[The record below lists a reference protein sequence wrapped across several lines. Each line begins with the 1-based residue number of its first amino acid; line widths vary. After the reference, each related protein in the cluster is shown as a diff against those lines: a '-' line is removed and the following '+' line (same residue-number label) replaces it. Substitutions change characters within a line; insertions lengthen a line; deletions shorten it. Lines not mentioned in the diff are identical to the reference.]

1 MHLIGAIIIGFFAG
15 IIAKLLMPGKDP
27 GGFIVTTLLGMGGA
41 LLATFLGRSF
51 GWYGPNENAGF
62 LGKHCRSYSDIVFVS
77 DHCQTRGKK
86 NTSSHL
92 FAIINHSFL
101 AMHPF
106 AFSVSL

>member
-62 LGKHCRSYSDIVFVS
+62 LASIV
-77 DHCQTRGKK
+77 GAILI
-86 NTSSHL
+86 L
-92 FAIINHSFL
+92 FLICSCFGQIASVLPTPTII
-101 AMHPF
+101 
-106 AFSVSL
+106 